1 MIQLL
6 ELVDRDFKATII
18 SILKNLQEKMN
29 VMQGDMEQQGE
40 KVEKEPSENC
50 GTEKY
55 NICRK
60 GINELKNM
68 LI

>member
-29 VMQGDMEQQGE
+29 VMQGDMEQQ
-40 KVEKEPSENC
+40 EKE
-50 GTEKY
+50 KQ
-55 NICRK
+55 RK
-60 GINELKNM
+60 NQVKTVELKNT
-68 LI
+68 IFAEKD